1 MKFQLSTYGRLQ
13 PKADNPTGRVT
24 LCDSTLRDG
33 EQAGVKYTL
42 DEKKH
47 LIQLMDEARI
57 PEIQMYSLRNERSI
71 AEAETVCAM
80 KRSFS
85 KIEVM
90 SRATNPNWRKEIEG
104 IVHIGADITHTLIP
118 LSSYIRG
125 TYGPALD
132 DDALMQRITD
142 VVTLARQ
149 LGSKTFNL
157 SLLDTTRTPEVLL
170 ERAVKTGVDA
180 GADRI
185 CLADTVGCFTPR
197 MMFALVQEVRSW
209 IPRTVKLRVHV
220 HNDFGLATANALAAA
235 EAGADMI
242 DTCINGR
249 GKRAGNADMVQVMMG
264 LKAFY
269 GLETGIREDKAYALC
284 REVEAFSGVPIPTN
298 TPFTGELVFADD
310 SEYHIKGNET
320 EPFAFQAID
329 PEGWGNPR
337 RILVGKNSGCYG
349 MRAKLKQLGLAL
361 PDEGG
366 LERLYQAC
374 LEHSGAL
381 GRGKYLTD
389 GMVKEIYE
397 TICGR

>member
-1 MKFQLSTYGRLQ
+1 MEFQLSTYSWLQ
-13 PKADNPTGRVT
+13 LKADNPTGHVT

-42 DEKKH
+42 EEKMH
-47 LIQLMDEARI
+47 LIRMMDEACI

-71 AEAETVCAM
+71 AEAEAVCAI

-104 IVHIGADITHTLIP
+104 IAHIGADITHTLIP
-118 LSSYIRG
+118 LSSYVRG
-125 TYGPALD
+125 AYGPALD
-132 DDALMQRITD
+132 DDALMQRIVD
-142 VVTLARQ
+142 VVTLANQ
-149 LGSKTFNL
+149 LGSKAFNL
-157 SLLDTTRTPEVLL
+157 SLLDTTRTPEMLL
-170 ERAVKTGVDA
+170 ERAVKTGADA

-185 CLADTVGCFTPR
+185 CLADTVGCLSPK
-197 MMFALVQEVRSW
+197 MMFSLVQRVRSW

-242 DTCINGR
+242 DTCINGM

-269 GLETGIREDKAYALC
+269 GLETGIREDKVYALC
-284 REVEAFSGVPIPTN
+284 REVEALSGVPIPTN

-310 SEYHIKGNET
+310 SEYHIKGNEVN
-320 EPFAFQAID
+320 PFAFQAID

-337 RILVGKNSGCYG
+337 RILVGKNSGHYG
-349 MRAKLKQLGLAL
+349 MCAKLKQLGLDL
-361 PDEGG
+361 PDEKSI
-366 LERLYQAC
+366 EQLYHAC
-374 LEHSGAL
+374 LERSSAL

-389 GMVKEIYE
+389 GMIKEIYE